1 MKSGTA
7 ARAAFCHTP
16 LPHICF
22 LLHGHLPATLHTKEH
37 VTSSTQKS
45 ENRYTPFWFP
55 LVDYFIANFMAI
67 CSAYCA
73 DSPDSEAV
81 GVRPSPVLRAAAW
94 QLLWLVSRRQVCL
107 ESVRCVPCT
116 RVVLSTNCWSVHALT
131 AGKFCR
137 SATGTAGIS
146 SADAEG
152 RPPICVLLRNVPS
165 PCQDLCSGL
174 VPLCLSGLC
183 CQGPL
188 QIRPLELTDRWCIFW

>member
-22 LLHGHLPATLHTKEH
+22 LLHGHLPTTLHTKEQ
-37 VTSSTQKS
+37 VTSSAQKS

-55 LVDYFIANFMAI
+55 LVDSFVANFMAI

-107 ESVRCVPCT
+107 ESMCCGPCT
-116 RVVLSTNCWSVHALT
+116 RVVLRQT
-131 AGKFCR
+131 AGACTR
-137 SATGTAGIS
+137 SLLES
-146 SADAEG
+146 SAGLLLAQLGSPQLMQRADL
-152 RPPICVLLRNVPS
+152 PCVSCSEMCHLPVRTCAQDGFPS
-165 PCQDLCSGL
+165 
-174 VPLCLSGLC
+174 VR
-183 CQGPL
+183 QGSAVRGHSRFGP
-188 QIRPLELTDRWCIFW
+188 WS